1 MSVKAGPQS
10 PENSTSTEEEGKAS
24 ENHRSRV
31 GRERRERMR
40 KHLLQS
46 VTSVCSGRS
55 VQGRAVIDDV
65 IRHAEV
71 SRGTFYKYFDSL
83 EQAIAE
89 VAYNLV
95 EEMVDAIPYYHALED
110 PVMRTATGFQTYLA
124 RAIIDQEWGGFV
136 THLDLLSGEHVR
148 ILEAIRGDM
157 RKGVANGDYVL
168 KSIDTAADLLMGA
181 KIEAMRRIVSDG
193 LGAQYMREMT
203 ELVLTALGIA
213 PARAEVVVREAY
225 DRLCD
230 MSPGSLS
237 WWKPLE

>member
-1 MSVKAGPQS
+1 LFDDAGTGPAQS
-10 PENSTSTEEEGKAS
+10 NSTTGANRGES

-65 IRHAEV
+65 IKHAGV
-71 SRGTFYKYFDSL
+71 SRGTFYKYFESL

-89 VAYNLV
+89 VAYTLV

-124 RAIIDQEWGGFV
+124 RAIIDHEWGGFV
-136 THLDLLSGEHVR
+136 THLDLLGGENVR
-148 ILEAIRGDM
+148 ILEAIQGDM

-181 KIEAMRRIVSDG
+181 KIEAMRRIVAEG

-203 ELVLTALGIA
+203 ELVLTALGVP
-213 PARAEVVVREAY
+213 PARAEEVVREAF
-225 DRLCD
+225 DKLCELG
-230 MSPGSLS
+230 PGNLV
-237 WWKPLE
+237 WWRPIE